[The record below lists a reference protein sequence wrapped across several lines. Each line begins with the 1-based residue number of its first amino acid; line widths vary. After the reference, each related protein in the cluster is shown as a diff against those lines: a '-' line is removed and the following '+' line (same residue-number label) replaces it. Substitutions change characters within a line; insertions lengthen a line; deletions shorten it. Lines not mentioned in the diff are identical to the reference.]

1 MLDKLKIDGK
11 LRKEIDY
18 KLLTV
23 TIVIVLFGVIN
34 IFLATRAEFGVFF
47 ARKQLIWCG
56 ISLVVLYLILLWD
69 YTILYGYVEI
79 FYWAS
84 IVLLIVTRFAGS
96 VINGARGWIVLGP
109 VSIQPS
115 ELAKIA
121 MILMLA
127 KQMQIVDMKINN
139 VKNFFK
145 VAIYAAIPMVLI
157 VIQPD
162 MGMTMVSFFIVLGI
176 FFVAGLDLKVIG
188 SGLLALIMAIA
199 LVWNSGIIKPYQKM
213 RLVGFLN
220 PDADE
225 LGINLQLTQ
234 SMIGI
239 GSGGFFGTGVD
250 LKGNDAGYAAE
261 FVPERQTDFIFS
273 VIGEHWG
280 TIGGIFLLL
289 LYAMLIYRI
298 IDTARNSKDIFG
310 SVICIGFASYFIFA
324 ILQNIGMTI
333 GIMPITGITLP
344 LVSYGGS
351 SLLTTVMSIALVLNI
366 GMRKKKIQF

>member
-1 MLDKLKIDGK
+1 MLEKLKIDSK
-11 LRKEIDY
+11 LRKELDY

-23 TIVIVLFGVIN
+23 MIVIVLFGILN
-34 IFLATRAEFGVFF
+34 IYLATRAEHGVFF
-47 ARKQLIWCG
+47 TKKQLIWFG
-56 ISLVVLYLILLWD
+56 ISMLVLYIILLWD

-79 FYWAS
+79 FYWGS
-84 IVLLIVTRFAGS
+84 IVLLIITRFAGS

-176 FFVAGLDLKVIG
+176 FFVAGLDLRVIG
-188 SGLLALIMAIA
+188 SGLLALVLAIA
-199 LVWNSGIIKPYQKM
+199 LVWNSGIIKSYQKM

-220 PDADE
+220 PEADE

-239 GSGGFFGTGVD
+239 GSGGFLGTGVD
-250 LKGNDAGYAAE
+250 LKSNDAGYAAE

-280 TIGGIFLLL
+280 TIGGIFLLI

-298 IDTARNSKDIFG
+298 IDTARNAKDIFG

-351 SLLTTVMSIALVLNI
+351 SLLTTIMSIALVLNI